1 VLYLL
6 LIKNQSILM
15 SQIAKKVFTGI
26 AALVCFAGTVQ
37 AQDSINIVST
47 AVPFLRIS
55 PDARAGGMG
64 DLSIATSPDANAPFY
79 NLAKVPFA
87 KKSSAIALNYT
98 PWLKDLGLTD
108 VYLASLA
115 AYYKLSDQD
124 AVSTSLRFFSL
135 GNIQLTDYSGNILN
149 TVKPSEFSIDAGYSR
164 IINSKLS
171 IGVAL
176 RYINSRLVVGDVGT
190 GVVYKAGT
198 SVAGDISLYH
208 NGVDEA
214 GNGVNW
220 GIVLS
225 NLGAKIG
232 YTNDSRNKD
241 YIPANLGIGA
251 TYTSAINESN
261 KITFGVDIN
270 KLLVPTAPS
279 GTGNYAVD
287 STNLANYRSTSL
299 ISSWF
304 KSFSDGTSQL
314 NSLTASLGAEYGY
327 NDQFFVRA
335 GYFYENKNRGN
346 RKFFSV
352 GAGFNMDQLSINF
365 SYLVPSGSGVT
376 RNPLSNTL
384 RFGIV
389 FNLGAGSDD
398 SGPATVGR

>member
-1 VLYLL
+1 MSSIKKKISTCTTLL
-6 LIKNQSILM
+6 
-15 SQIAKKVFTGI
+15 FFF
-26 AALVCFAGTVQ
+26 ALSVQ
-37 AQDSINIVST
+37 AQSDSINIVST

-64 DLSIATSPDANAPFY
+64 DLAIATSPDANAPFW

-87 KKSSAIALNYT
+87 KKNTALAVNYT

-115 AYYKLSDQD
+115 AYHKLDEQQ
-124 AVSTSLRFFSL
+124 AISTSLRYFSL
-135 GNIQLTDYSGNILN
+135 GNIQLTDFSGNVLN

-164 IINSKLS
+164 ILNEKMS

-190 GVVYKAGT
+190 GVVYKAGNA
-198 SVAGDISLYH
+198 VAGDVSLFYH
-208 NGVDEA
+208 
-214 GNGVNW
+214 GVNEEGEGLNW
-220 GIVLS
+220 GVVLS
-225 NLGAKIG
+225 NLGSKVG

-241 YIPANLGIGA
+241 YIPANLGLGVS
-251 TYTSAINESN
+251 YTKAINESN
-261 KITFGVDIN
+261 KVTFGLDIN
-270 KLLVPTAPS
+270 KLLVPSAPTA
-279 GTGNYAVD
+279 TGNFTTD
-287 STNLANYRSTSL
+287 SANLASYRSTSVV
-299 ISSWF
+299 SSWM
-304 KSFSDGTSQL
+304 KSFSDGTNQL
-314 NSLTASLGAEYGY
+314 SSLQASLGAEYAY
-327 NDQFFVRA
+327 NEQFFVRA

-352 GAGFNMDQLSINF
+352 GAGFNLDQMNINF

-389 FNLGAGSDD
+389 FNINKAE
-398 SGPATVGR
+398 